1 MPETRTRDCESWPD
15 DAADHADAVDTTFSC
30 DRTVLPFCDSV
41 RTIGSPVRLQRWPSE
56 RPLRVAVFLVAL
68 LLWPVITA
76 STVGRIYAIGF
87 GIFFFLTHLA
97 FIAHLRGSAVR
108 LGPEQL
114 PDLNRR
120 VVELSARVGM
130 EPPAAYLMQA
140 GGALNALATRF
151 LRSDFIVL
159 YSDLLGACGDNA
171 AARDFIIAHELGHL
185 RAGHLRWRWLLVPGL
200 AVPFLGSAY
209 SRACELTCDRLGFDA
224 SADPQRA
231 LDGLCILAAGAR
243 EGRRVSRRAL
253 VAQQADLKTGWMRV
267 GRWLSSHP
275 PIAERLAVLD
285 PSLALHPPTDLAPR
299 FLAVALVGLVYIV
312 SLAVIVAMH

>member
-1 MPETRTRDCESWPD
+1 MMPVARTDDCESEFDPTAD
-15 DAADHADAVDTTFSC
+15 DADAAGSADASIPL
-30 DRTVLPFCDSV
+30 R
-41 RTIGSPVRLQRWPSE
+41 RWPSE
-56 RPLRVAVFLVAL
+56 RPLRFVVILVAL
-68 LLWPVITA
+68 LLWPVIA
-76 STVGRIYAIGF
+76 HSTIGIVYAIGF

-114 PDLNRR
+114 PDLYRR
-120 VVELSARVGM
+120 VEELSAQVGM

-140 GGALNALATRF
+140 GGTLNALATRF
-151 LRSDFIVL
+151 LGSDFIVL
-159 YSDLLGACGDNA
+159 YSDLLESCGDNA

-209 SRACELTCDRLGFDA
+209 SRACERTCDRLGFDA
-224 SADPQRA
+224 SADPQQA

-243 EGRRVSRRAL
+243 EGRRINRRAL
-253 VAQQADLKTGWMRV
+253 VAQRDDLKTGWMRI

-285 PSLALHPPTDLAPR
+285 PSLDPDATTDRAR
-299 FLAVALVGLVYIV
+299 GGLAVALVGLVYV
-312 SLAVIVAMH
+312 VALAVIVAMH